1 MRIDVLTLFPQML
14 DGFLSE
20 SMVGRA
26 AKAGIVEI
34 RTHDLRDWSKG
45 KHRQV
50 DDRPFGG
57 GAGMVLMPEP
67 LFDAVEALQTPDT
80 HRIYLAPDGD
90 PLTPELAR
98 SLSQRKRLLLISGHY
113 EGIDERA
120 RAHLVDQEISVG
132 DYVLTNGTLAA
143 AVLID
148 CACRFLP
155 GFLGEEKSLTSESF
169 QDNLLDFP
177 QYTRPAVFRG
187 MPIPEV
193 LLSGNHA
200 EIERWRQRQREERTR
215 IRRPDLLQ
223 DKP

>member
-1 MRIDVLTLFPQML
+1 MKIDVLTLFPQML

-20 SMVGRA
+20 SMMGRA
-26 AKAGIVEI
+26 VKSGLIQIET
-34 RTHDLRDWSKG
+34 RNLRDWSKG
-45 KHRQV
+45 KHNQV

-67 LFDAVEALQTPDT
+67 LFDAIEELQTPKT

-98 SLSQRKRLLLISGHY
+98 GLAQKEHLLLVSGHY
-113 EGIDERA
+113 EGVDDRVREKLI
-120 RAHLVDQEISVG
+120 DQEVSIG

-148 CACRFLP
+148 CLCRFLP
-155 GFLGEEKSLTSESF
+155 GFLGEEKSLTNESF

-177 QYTRPAVFRG
+177 QFTRPAVFRD

-200 EIERWRQRQREERTR
+200 EIDKWRQRQREERTR
-215 IRRPDLLQ
+215 KRRPDLLEDSQ
-223 DKP
+223 

>member
-1 MRIDVLTLFPQML
+1 MQIDVLTLFPQML

-20 SMVGRA
+20 SMMGRA
-26 AKAGIVEI
+26 VKNKIVEI
-34 RTHDLRDWSKG
+34 DVHNLRDWSTD
-45 KHRQV
+45 KHNKV

-67 LFDAVEALQTPDT
+67 MFAAIEELQTPQT

-98 SLSQRKRLLLISGHY
+98 TLAKKERLLLISGHY
-113 EGIDERA
+113 EGIDDRVREN
-120 RAHLVDQEISVG
+120 LVDQEVSVG
-132 DYVLTNGTLAA
+132 DYVLTNGTLGA

-148 CACRFLP
+148 CLCRFLP
-155 GFLGEEKSLTSESF
+155 GFLGEEKSLTNESF
-169 QDNLLDFP
+169 QNNLLDFP
-177 QYTRPAVFRG
+177 QFTRPAVFRD

-200 EIERWRQRQREERTR
+200 EIDKWRRLQQEERTR
-215 IRRPDLLQ
+215 KRRPDLL
-223 DKP
+223 

>member
-1 MRIDVLTLFPQML
+1 MKIDVLTLFPQML

-20 SMVGRA
+20 SMMGRA
-26 AKAGIVEI
+26 REAGVVDVGV
-34 RTHDLRDWSKG
+34 HNLRDWAQG
-45 KHRQV
+45 KHKQV

-67 LFDAVEALQTPDT
+67 IFDAFESLESPGSHHV
-80 HRIYLAPDGD
+80 YLAPDGE
-90 PLTPELAR
+90 PLTPEIAQDLAAR
-98 SLSQRKRLLLISGHY
+98 EHVIFLSGHY

-120 RAHLVDQEISVG
+120 REKVIHQEVSIG

-143 AVLID
+143 AVAID
-148 CACRFLP
+148 CLCRFLP

-169 QDNLLDFP
+169 QGSLLDFP
-177 QYTRPAVFRG
+177 QFTRPAVFRD

-200 EIERWRQRQREERTR
+200 EIEKWRQAMREERTR
-215 IRRPDLLQ
+215 QRRPDLLE
-223 DKP
+223 D

>member
-1 MRIDVLTLFPQML
+1 MKIDVLTLFPQML

-20 SMVGRA
+20 SMMGRA
-26 AKAGIVEI
+26 QANEVVEVNI
-34 RTHDLRDWSKG
+34 HNLRDWAKG
-45 KHRQV
+45 KHKQV

-57 GAGMVLMPEP
+57 GAGMVVMPEP
-67 LFDAVEALQTPDT
+67 IFDAIEELQTPKT

-90 PLTPELAR
+90 RLTPELAQT
-98 SLSQRKRLLLISGHY
+98 LAKKEHLILLSGHY

-120 RAHLVDQEISVG
+120 RENVIDQEISIG

-143 AVLID
+143 AVVID
-148 CACRFLP
+148 CLCRFLP

-169 QDNLLDFP
+169 QGSLLDFP
-177 QYTRPAVFRG
+177 QFTRPSVFRD

-200 EIERWRQRQREERTR
+200 EIEKWRQQERKERTR
-215 IRRPDLLQ
+215 KRRPDLLE
-223 DKP
+223 D

>member
-1 MRIDVLTLFPQML
+1 MKIDVLTLFPQML

-20 SMVGRA
+20 SMMGRA
-26 AKAGIVEI
+26 QASGLVEVNG
-34 RTHDLRDWSKG
+34 HNLRDWAKG
-45 KHRQV
+45 KHKQV

-67 LFDAVEALQTPDT
+67 IFDAFETLQTPQS
-80 HRIYLAPDGD
+80 HRICLAPDGE
-90 PLTPELAR
+90 PLTPSIAE
-98 SLSQRKRLLLISGHY
+98 SLSRKSHLILLSGHY

-120 RAHLVDQEISVG
+120 RKNLIDQEISIG

-148 CACRFLP
+148 CLCRFLP

-169 QDNLLDFP
+169 QGSLLDFP
-177 QYTRPAVFRG
+177 QFTRPAVFRD

-200 EIERWRQRQREERTR
+200 EIEMWRQRKREERTHK
-215 IRRPDLLQ
+215 RRPDLLE
-223 DKP
+223 D

>member
-1 MRIDVLTLFPQML
+1 MKIDVLTLFPQML

-20 SMVGRA
+20 SMMGRA
-26 AKAGIVEI
+26 QANEVVEVNI
-34 RTHDLRDWSKG
+34 HNLRDWAKG
-45 KHRQV
+45 KHKQV

-57 GAGMVLMPEP
+57 GAGMVVMPEP
-67 LFDAVEALQTPDT
+67 IFDAIEELQTPKT

-90 PLTPELAR
+90 RLTPELAQT
-98 SLSQRKRLLLISGHY
+98 LAKKEHLILLSGHY

-120 RAHLVDQEISVG
+120 RENVIDQEISIG

-143 AVLID
+143 AVVID
-148 CACRFLP
+148 CLCRFLP

-169 QDNLLDFP
+169 QGSLLDFP
-177 QYTRPAVFRG
+177 QFTRPSVFRE

-200 EIERWRQRQREERTR
+200 EIEKWRQQEREERTR
-215 IRRPDLLQ
+215 KRRPDLLE
-223 DKP
+223 D